1 MAEERA
7 SVKLHL
13 LRRVCSQVPLDG
25 HGSKPHCHAQ
35 GSPVEVICRVMNGH
49 RLETKAVRLVG
60 DPHHQCTAVLP
71 VGASRLRGCR
81 SLGATHFF
89 AVFRINGVCILVQVG
104 ICHLCKMKMVGR
116 DLSGNRVV
124 PFGQCVLLCSFLP
137 SAPFSAII
145 VLRPVK
151 LARRRAHA
159 FLCFSFWR
167 AFLIQIQ
174 VMATSWP
181 SFIKRKVKEGR
192 DLTYIFL
199 HIVFI
204 EYDSNGIANAPNAG
218 TILFDWH
225 MCAGNGSRRLREHAG
240 ADTAMRGWT
249 AQLPKCWR
257 GRLAGQRTGGG

>member
-1 MAEERA
+1 
-7 SVKLHL
+7 
-13 LRRVCSQVPLDG
+13 
-25 HGSKPHCHAQ
+25 
-35 GSPVEVICRVMNGH
+35 
-49 RLETKAVRLVG
+49 
-60 DPHHQCTAVLP
+60 
-71 VGASRLRGCR
+71 
-81 SLGATHFF
+81 
-89 AVFRINGVCILVQVG
+89 
-104 ICHLCKMKMVGR
+104 MKMVGR

-151 LARRRAHA
+151 LARRAHA

-192 DLTYIFL
+192 DLTYIYL

-204 EYDSNGIANAPNAG
+204 EYDTQCSECRHH
-218 TILFDWH
+218 FV
-225 MCAGNGSRRLREHAG
+225 
-240 ADTAMRGWT
+240 
-249 AQLPKCWR
+249 
-257 GRLAGQRTGGG
+257 